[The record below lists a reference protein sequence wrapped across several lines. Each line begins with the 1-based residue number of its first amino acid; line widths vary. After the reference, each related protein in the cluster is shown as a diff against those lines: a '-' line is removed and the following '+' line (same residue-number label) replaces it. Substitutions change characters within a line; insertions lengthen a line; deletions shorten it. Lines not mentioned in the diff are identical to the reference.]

1 MNNNDFDQEQKKI
14 YNDYVT
20 TMVDKNLYFKDSL
33 EYYLSRYVT
42 IRCQRTC
49 LIIILLFASLIL
61 YILTFEIIKLL
72 PIKQPLPIL
81 ISAKDTTKYY
91 PSIKSLRK
99 SYDAEVISIND
110 MVARYLVENYVKQRE
125 SYDFRTGDIS
135 DINNKLEFIR
145 NNSSSKE
152 YRNFKKLFDRS
163 SPLSPVRFFGK
174 NSYSEVSVVSVSF
187 VKEKNKNL
195 IKIAQDFLYINLAKE
210 AVVDYKITRY
220 VGNKKISSNK
230 RVAISFSFLGIN
242 EKSGGLK
249 KKLNFT
255 VNNFVNLKI
264 R

>member
-1 MNNNDFDQEQKKI
+1 M
-14 YNDYVT
+14 
-20 TMVDKNLYFKDSL
+20 
-33 EYYLSRYVT
+33 
-42 IRCQRTC
+42 
-49 LIIILLFASLIL
+49 
-61 YILTFEIIKLL
+61 
-72 PIKQPLPIL
+72 
-81 ISAKDTTKYY
+81 
-91 PSIKSLRK
+91 
-99 SYDAEVISIND
+99 
-110 MVARYLVENYVKQRE
+110 
-125 SYDFRTGDIS
+125 
-135 DINNKLEFIR
+135 
-145 NNSSSKE
+145 
-152 YRNFKKLFDRS
+152 
-163 SPLSPVRFFGK
+163 
-174 NSYSEVSVVSVSF
+174 VSVSF